1 MINLKTIINPKSHF
15 LNNSI
20 SQHTENSPF
29 KDKDFQLNYIFL
41 HSQHNFSNQS
51 NIQYDE
57 KEIDSIIK
65 IIDTHYSKHKDEKS
79 KNHNLRKKNSRKRE
93 KINVT
98 YLKKNN
104 PESKCSSVY
113 ECKYNKFLRLFV
125 IEYENLTNRQSN
137 LYDLITYCNNI
148 LIKKSNQSISFN
160 ASIEE
165 IFFEKDKPLT
175 RDKKKSS
182 FTYIHKTTT
191 SKIRLVDNQENSNIY
206 KKRTTYALK
215 TVVTYKN
222 ENEDKNESLLM
233 SKRFKNEDDF
243 YFDYDDRKCI
253 TCNWE
258 FPYEFSLKEMN
269 IHINN
274 CLDQQEKSRFN
285 GCNISNMNFLNEK
298 HNNICDATVN
308 KDKYDIIDIR
318 SDASYD

>member
-15 LNNSI
+15 FYNSI
-20 SQHTENSPF
+20 SQHSENSPF

-41 HSQHNFSNQS
+41 HSQLNISHQN

-57 KEIDSIIK
+57 NEIDSIIK
-65 IIDTHYSKHKDEKS
+65 IIDTHYSKNKDLHS
-79 KNHNLRKKNSRKRE
+79 KNLNFRKKNSSKRE
-93 KINVT
+93 KLPVS
-98 YLKKNN
+98 YLKNCN
-104 PESKCSSVY
+104 PDSKCSSVY

-125 IEYENLTNRQSN
+125 IEYEKITNRQSN
-137 LYDLITYCNNI
+137 LYDLITYCNNT

-182 FTYIHKTTT
+182 FAYIHKTTT
-191 SKIRLVDNQENSNIY
+191 SKVRLVDNQESSNSY
-206 KKRTTYALK
+206 KKRTSYALK

-222 ENEDKNESLLM
+222 EKEDKNDTLLM
-233 SKRFKNEDDF
+233 SKRYKNEEDF

-258 FPYEFSLKEMN
+258 FPFEFSLKEMN

-274 CLDQQEKSRFN
+274 CLDQQEESRFN
-285 GCNISNMNFLNEK
+285 GCNISNMNLLNK
-298 HNNICDATVN
+298 KQNNICDASVN